1 MVIIPNI
8 THVGYS
14 QHQVNLTNKHCST
27 LQIKTKKGLYSNSC
41 SKIQARKQGMASAS
55 NSFTS
60 PLRLVN
66 PSSLSKTTKFF
77 NLLSFPPKFSS
88 HIKFSHFALKP
99 PSLSIMFSTKPLK
112 PLNLHLSSTPVKSL
126 FTGIVEE
133 MGEIKHLGYEQDD
146 SFTMKIKAQKMLEDI
161 HLGDSISVN
170 GTCLTV
176 TDFDTTL
183 CEFTVGLAPET
194 LRKTSLS
201 ELEQGSSVN
210 LERALSPSTRM
221 GGHFVQGHV
230 DGTGVIV
237 GRESEGDSLWVKV
250 KTDKEL
256 LKYIVPKGFIA
267 VDGTSLTVVDV
278 FEDEQCF
285 NFMLVAYTQQEVVI
299 PFKKVGQKVNLEV
312 DILGKYVE
320 RLLSSRFLDAVKS
333 S

>member
-1 MVIIPNI
+1 
-8 THVGYS
+8 
-14 QHQVNLTNKHCST
+14 
-27 LQIKTKKGLYSNSC
+27 
-41 SKIQARKQGMASAS
+41 
-55 NSFTS
+55 
-60 PLRLVN
+60 
-66 PSSLSKTTKFF
+66 
-77 NLLSFPPKFSS
+77 
-88 HIKFSHFALKP
+88 
-99 PSLSIMFSTKPLK
+99 
-112 PLNLHLSSTPVKSL
+112 
-126 FTGIVEE
+126 
-133 MGEIKHLGYEQDD
+133 MGEIKHLGYDKEN

-176 TDFDTTL
+176 TDFDNQL
-183 CEFTVGLAPET
+183 SEFTIGLAPET

-201 ELEQGSSVN
+201 ELEQGSLVN

-237 GRESEGDSLWVKV
+237 GREAEGDSLWIKV
-250 KTDKEL
+250 KTGKEL

-278 FEDEQCF
+278 FDEEDCF
-285 NFMLVAYTQQEVVI
+285 NFMLVSYSQQKVVI
-299 PFKKVGQKVNLEV
+299 PLKQVGQKVNLEV

-320 RLLSSRFLDAVKS
+320 RLLSSGFIDAIKS